1 MSIDFR
7 REHQVAWA
15 RCEAARLRSAFGS
28 AIVVVEHAAHLEMA
42 RGDRLLTISDPGG
55 QGVSCAV
62 CVTDR
67 SPEGSS
73 WRIELRPIFGS
84 DDADVPATR
93 AIQQVQLQMRYN
105 ACVHATWDETVGP
118 RSGED
123 GSPDLAEGVTT
134 LLRGD
139 FKVHRRGSIGG
150 TRSAQYASVSGA

>member
-15 RCEAARLRSAFGS
+15 RCEAARLRSTFGS
-28 AIVVVEHAAHLEMA
+28 AIVVVEHAASLEMA
-42 RGDRLLTISDPGG
+42 RGDRLMTISDPGG
-55 QGVSCAV
+55 KGASGAV
-62 CVTDR
+62 CVTER

-73 WRIELRPIFGS
+73 WRIELRPIVGS

-93 AIQQVQLQMRYN
+93 AIQRVQLQMRYN
-105 ACVHATWDETVGP
+105 TSVHATWDETVGA

-123 GSPDLAEGVTT
+123 GSPDLAEGVAS

-139 FKVHRRGSIGG
+139 IKVHRRGSFGG
-150 TRSAQYASVSGA
+150 KRSTQYTSVPAA